1 MFSGKSEELI
11 RRPRRATIARKRVQ
25 VFHPAIDK
33 RYSESEV
40 VSHSAF
46 RMPSAAVLSA
56 AEILLKIDSETQVVG
71 VDESNFF
78 SQGLVSVANRIADSG
93 KQVIIAGLDTDFL
106 GRPFPPMPEM
116 LCVAE
121 SITKTLAVCMHCGA
135 PAKYTQRLV
144 GSEDLILVGA
154 NNSYEAR
161 CRHCFEPGAP
171 HQEHFEFARRG
182 EDGTPHSA

>member
-11 RRPRRATIARKRVQ
+11 RRLRRATVARKRVQ

-33 RYSESEV
+33 RYSESEI

-46 RMPSAAVLSA
+46 RMPSHPVLSA
-56 AEILLKIDSETQVVG
+56 AEISLKIDSETQVVG

-106 GRPFPPMPEM
+106 GRPFPPMPDL
-116 LCVAE
+116 LCVADQ
-121 SITKTLAVCMHCGA
+121 LPRRWRCVCAAAH
-135 PAKYTQRLV
+135 
-144 GSEDLILVGA
+144 
-154 NNSYEAR
+154 
-161 CRHCFEPGAP
+161 
-171 HQEHFEFARRG
+171 RRNIPSG
-182 EDGTPHSA
+182 